1 MSNKINEINQ
11 IKKLIGSDSN
21 IEEEIIKYCQKIK
34 NKSKIL
40 IMKSYVL
47 EKIDKTYDINTI
59 DQYLDKITELKHKV
73 RDNTKDCYHDIKIH
87 TSLKI
92 NEVLIDF
99 KCEMDEDHENNFII
113 NIDGKTIINDEEWG
127 NDYCMIKKDKD
138 ISNFNLKHY
147 NKLDKLS
154 QTCAQYGWVDEEKE
168 DKKNPKDYYETPFDE
183 KDYIDYDENIE
194 DEKGVIDLKLF
205 VDICKNKFNDINPIE
220 IFDIIMLCLIY
231 CYKL

>member
-1 MSNKINEINQ
+1 MSDKINQINE

-21 IEEEIIKYCQKIK
+21 IAEEIIKYCKKIK

-40 IMKSYVL
+40 NIKSYVL

-87 TSLKI
+87 TILKI
-92 NEVLIDF
+92 NEVLVDF
-99 KCEMDEDHENNFII
+99 KCEMDEDHEDNFII
-113 NIDGKTIINDEEWG
+113 NIDGKTIIVDEMWG
-127 NDYCMIKKDKD
+127 NDYCMIKQDKD

-168 DKKNPKDYYETPFDE
+168 EENDCNEPPFDE
-183 KDYIDYDENIE
+183 
-194 DEKGVIDLKLF
+194 
-205 VDICKNKFNDINPIE
+205 
-220 IFDIIMLCLIY
+220 
-231 CYKL
+231 